1 MADDPTRHVVVVPGM
16 GHAFD
21 PAGHHAVCEA
31 LIWIFADTEEAAP
44 GERGRA

>member
-1 MADDPTRHVVVVPGM
+1 MADEPTRHVVVVPGM

-31 LIWIFADTEEAAP
+31 LTWVFDDIGSPA
-44 GERGRA
+44 